1 MCRVTL
7 SPGGMSPRLQWSVCG
22 AVVPSGSQL
31 PCDGPLSIDQMTPD
45 PLGSGSF
52 STTSL
57 AVPVLAASLLDTVMV
72 KPTGSPVL
80 TGLASAVLTTLSS
93 GARITIEPLPLAGLP
108 LLGVAVAVLGSVRG

>member
-1 MCRVTL
+1 MCMVRL
-7 SPGGMSPRLQWSVCG
+7 SPGAMSPRLQDSTW
-22 AVVPSGSQL
+22 L
-31 PCDGPLSIDQMTPD
+31 PAD
-45 PLGSGSF
+45 PLMLQEPAAGCRSMDQSTPLPAGSGSLRV
-52 STTSL
+52 T
-57 AVPVLAASLLDTVMV
+57 ARAMPVSAASLLDTVIV